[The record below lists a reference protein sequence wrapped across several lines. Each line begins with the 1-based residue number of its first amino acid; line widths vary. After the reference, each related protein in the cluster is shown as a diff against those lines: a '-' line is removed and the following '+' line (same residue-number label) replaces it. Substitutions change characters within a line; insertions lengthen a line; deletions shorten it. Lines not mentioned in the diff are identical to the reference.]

1 MQALTEMV
9 RQLRKGK
16 ARNGLVLANGGE
28 VTYQHV
34 ICLSSK
40 PRRDG
45 SPYQDHNPLP
55 EVITDVPVPEV
66 DAQAEGEATV
76 ETYTVEFNRD
86 GTPLRG
92 HVVGRLKG
100 NGHRFL
106 ANHGDATT
114 LQQLASGTKEP
125 IGRSGWV
132 KGESEKG
139 RNLFTFEGGARL

>member
-1 MQALTEMV
+1 MV

-28 VTYQHV
+28 ITYQHA

-40 PRRDG
+40 PRRNG
-45 SPYQDHNPLP
+45 SPYQDRNPLP

-66 DAQAEGEATV
+66 NAQVEGEATV
-76 ETYTVEFNRD
+76 ETYTVEFNCD

-92 HVVGRLKG
+92 YIVGRLKG

-106 ANHGDATT
+106 ANHDDATT
-114 LQQLASGTKEP
+114 LQQLASGMKEP
-125 IGRSGWV
+125 IVRSGWV
-132 KGESEKG
+132 RNEGGKG
-139 RNLFTFEGGARL
+139 RNLFTFEGGVRL